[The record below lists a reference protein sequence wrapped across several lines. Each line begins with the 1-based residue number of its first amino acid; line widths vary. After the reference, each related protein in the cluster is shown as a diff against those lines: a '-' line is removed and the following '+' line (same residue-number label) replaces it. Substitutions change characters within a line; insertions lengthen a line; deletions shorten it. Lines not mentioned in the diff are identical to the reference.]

1 MNVIQIAMMAKR
13 HWYEADPEFM
23 QEAEQVLDIQQEA
36 ESAARLTLREMETL
50 MSSGSTE
57 SEAWQA
63 SRELFVY
70 RNPREV
76 LEIEV

>member
-1 MNVIQIAMMAKR
+1 MNVTQISIMAKN
-13 HWYEADPEFM
+13 HWYETDPEFM
-23 QEAEQVLDIQQEA
+23 RRAEQVLDIQQQA

-63 SRELFVY
+63 SRELFVF
-70 RNPREV
+70 RDPKEV
-76 LEIEV
+76 MDIEV

>member
-1 MNVIQIAMMAKR
+1 MNVIQIALMAKK
-13 HWYEADPEFM
+13 HWVETDPEFM
-23 QEAEQVLDIQQEA
+23 RKAGQHLDIQQEA

-50 MSSGSTE
+50 MSSGLTE

-63 SRELFVY
+63 SRELFVF
-70 RNPREV
+70 RDPKEV